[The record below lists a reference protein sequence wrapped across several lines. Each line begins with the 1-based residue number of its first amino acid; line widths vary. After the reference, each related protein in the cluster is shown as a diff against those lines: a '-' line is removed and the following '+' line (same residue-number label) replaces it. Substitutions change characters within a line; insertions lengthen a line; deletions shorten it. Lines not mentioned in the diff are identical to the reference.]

1 MVEKIFLRRRFENC
15 IRNFDEKI
23 ENVKV
28 VGIADAVMQ
37 EEVAALVTMT
47 EGNIDEQG
55 LIEYLKER
63 LALFKVPKYVF
74 QIKEFPMTG
83 SGKIDLKQTRAI
95 AEKFAEERKERKQ

>member
-1 MVEKIFLRRRFENC
+1 
-15 IRNFDEKI
+15 
-23 ENVKV
+23 
-28 VGIADAVMQ
+28 MQ

-74 QIKEFPMTG
+74 QIKTFPMTG
-83 SGKIDLKQTRAI
+83 SGKNRFKANPCNCRKICRR
-95 AEKFAEERKERKQ
+95 EKGKKK

>member
-1 MVEKIFLRRRFENC
+1 M
-15 IRNFDEKI
+15 
-23 ENVKV
+23 
-28 VGIADAVMQ
+28 
-37 EEVAALVTMT
+37 
-47 EGNIDEQG
+47 
-55 LIEYLKER
+55 IEYLKER